1 MTKIITFSL
10 VLASLLFIQCTSD
23 KDKFLIAKDHVGR
36 LNKFSIVDEFDNIY
50 ASDSIVKDTIFTNIG
65 VRTQKIQVYEKGGKH
80 LLSITPTTDSIQK
93 VDIVRIFDPRFK
105 TEQGVGLNSTF
116 KDIRD
121 KHEIKKIV
129 TSMNNIVVFLK
140 DSDAYFTI
148 EKKELPANLQYSNTS
163 IEAVQIPDNAK
174 IKYIMVGWE

>member
-1 MTKIITFSL
+1 MTKIISFSL
-10 VLASLLFIQCTSD
+10 VLASLLFIQCNSD

-50 ASDSIVKDTIFTNIG
+50 ASDSIVKDTVFTNIG
-65 VRTQKIQVYEKGGKH
+65 VRTQKIQVFEKGGKH

-105 TEQGVGLNSTF
+105 TEKGVGLNSTF

-129 TSMNNIVVFLK
+129 TSMNNIIVFLK